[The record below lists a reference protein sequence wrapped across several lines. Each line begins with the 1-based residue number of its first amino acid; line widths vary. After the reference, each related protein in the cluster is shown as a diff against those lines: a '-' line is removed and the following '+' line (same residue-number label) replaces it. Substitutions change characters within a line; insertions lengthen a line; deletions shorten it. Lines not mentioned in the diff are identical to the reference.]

1 MRRAAEPTLVPL
13 HRSGWRFFG
22 SAILILG
29 AAAGGLVW
37 FWDWNWFR
45 PLVEAQV
52 SASVGRKVA
61 FERLEVH
68 PGRATAIT
76 LYGVKVAN
84 PAGFDGP
91 DFATA
96 SRLSFKFEAETWWR
110 SRQILLPVVE
120 IDQPTLNLVRNDA
133 GQANWDFSGESQ
145 KPVKIDDIEIKGGVA
160 HLLDPSEQADM
171 ILNISATN
179 GDTPTI
185 DGTGTYA
192 RQPITLH
199 VVGGPLRS
207 LHDATS
213 PYPID
218 LEVTNGETKIT
229 LKGHVRDPLVIGGAD
244 LALELSGSDMAL
256 LLPLT
261 GIAIPPTPPYRISGQ
276 LNLDDGRF
284 NFTNIT
290 GEVGSSDL
298 NGELHLDPT
307 GAQPVLT
314 GALVSGKV
322 DLKDL
327 GGFIGATPGHTA
339 APREEA
345 AKRTEANPKLL
356 PAAQISVPKVLS
368 ADVHLTYRGDKIVG
382 ENLPFDTI
390 AITLDIAS
398 GHIRLSP
405 LRIGIGSG
413 AISGTVDMTPAD
425 DQMDADAD
433 ITISSVNIARLL
445 ATAGLGNGAGS
456 IDGTAR
462 LKGRGT
468 SLASILAHGDGGFRI
483 VMPMGGDINSRLID
497 LVGGEFGR
505 AFFATFDVSRDE
517 RIRCMVADFV
527 LRQGVLVSRALE
539 ADTTDHIITGG
550 GRIDLAREVMDI
562 TLRVDPKY
570 FTILTLATPIRILGS
585 FKNLHVRAEKD
596 LEVHSGIAAGLG
608 VLFPPGAL
616 LPTIQF
622 GVGDKSPC
630 AERKTQ

>member
-1 MRRAAEPTLVPL
+1 
-13 HRSGWRFFG
+13 
-22 SAILILG
+22 
-29 AAAGGLVW
+29 
-37 FWDWNWFR
+37 
-45 PLVEAQV
+45 
-52 SASVGRKVA
+52 VA
-61 FERLEVH
+61 LERLEVH
-68 PGRATAIT
+68 PGRVTAIT

-160 HLLDPSEQADM
+160 HLLDQPEQADM

-199 VVGGPLRS
+199 AVGGPLRS
-207 LHDATS
+207 LQDATS

-218 LEVTNGETKIT
+218 LEVTNGETRIT
-229 LKGHVRDPLVIGGAD
+229 LRGNVRDPLAVGGAD
-244 LALELSGSDMAL
+244 LALGLSGPDMAL

-276 LNLDDGRF
+276 LNFNEGRF
-284 NFTNIT
+284 DFTNIT
-290 GEVGSSDL
+290 GEVGNSDL

-307 GAQPVLT
+307 GTQPVLT
-314 GALVSGKV
+314 GALMSGKV

-339 APREEA
+339 APREKEA
-345 AKRTEANPKLL
+345 KPTEANPKLL
-356 PAAQISVPKVLS
+356 PGATISMPKVLS

-398 GHIRLSP
+398 GHIRLAP

-413 AISGTVDMTPAD
+413 AIGGTVDLTPAD
-425 DQMDADAD
+425 DQMDANAD
-433 ITISSVNIARLL
+433 MTISNVNIARLL

-456 IDGTAR
+456 IDGTAQ
-462 LKGRGT
+462 LKGRGYIAGEHSRT
-468 SLASILAHGDGGFRI
+468 RRRRVSGRDAHGGRHQCTSDRSHGRRVRACLFHFVRGFEERAYTLYGCGFRAQA
-483 VMPMGGDINSRLID
+483 RCF
-497 LVGGEFGR
+497 GEPR
-505 AFFATFDVSRDE
+505 P
-517 RIRCMVADFV
+517 
-527 LRQGVLVSRALE
+527 
-539 ADTTDHIITGG
+539 GG
-550 GRIDLAREVMDI
+550 GHHRPHHYGRRTHRFGEGSDGYNSARRPE
-562 TLRVDPKY
+562 
-570 FTILTLATPIRILGS
+570 ILY
-585 FKNLHVRAEKD
+585 
-596 LEVHSGIAAGLG
+596 HSD
-608 VLFPPGAL
+608 
-616 LPTIQF
+616 
-622 GVGDKSPC
+622 VGDANSDFGFVQEPS
-630 AERKTQ
+630 RWH